1 MAHAEWQTT
10 EVVAW
15 TVHDGPPPAPA
26 AGPRRMWASAAGA
39 LAFAFTAIFLTDVIC
54 PEYEIWVDPALA
66 LTGAGVSIAGLLLGW
81 SKAPLLTVA
90 TAPLGIGVGLN
101 DAIHAPQRGG
111 TIAAAFL
118 VAMVV
123 SAWLAARQVRLVAW
137 DRSLLR
143 QVGPTVGPAS
153 EQQGALTARAP
164 GISEERAVSTTT

>member
-1 MAHAEWQTT
+1 MAHVEWQRT

-26 AGPRRMWASAAGA
+26 AGSRRMWASAAGA

-54 PEYEIWVDPALA
+54 PEYEVWVDPALA

-90 TAPLGIGVGLN
+90 TTPLGIGVGLN
-101 DAIHAPQRGG
+101 DAIHVPQRGG
-111 TIAAAFL
+111 MIATAFL

-123 SAWLAARQVRLVAW
+123 GAWLAVRQLRLVAW

-153 EQQGALTARAP
+153 EQQGAVTARTA
-164 GISEERAVSTTT
+164 GISEERAVSTKT